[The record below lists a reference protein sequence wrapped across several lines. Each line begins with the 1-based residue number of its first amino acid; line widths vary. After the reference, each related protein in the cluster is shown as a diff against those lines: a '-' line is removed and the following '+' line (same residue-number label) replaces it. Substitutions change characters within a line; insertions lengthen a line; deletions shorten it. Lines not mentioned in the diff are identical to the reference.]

1 MSPGYE
7 TANQIDHIIIEAK
20 HNSDI
25 MDVRNYRRANIDSN
39 HYLVIAKIR
48 SRITTM
54 KEEKKSAKR
63 DLRQTGWSV
72 RIVEKNIGAGSGKSS
87 FHMTQWSHTRVEWI

>member
-1 MSPGYE
+1 MVIVSTCFPHKDIHKQSWMSPGYG
-7 TANQIDHIIIEAK
+7 TANQIDYIIMEAK

-25 MDVRNYRRANIDSN
+25 MDVRSYRGANVDSD

-54 KEEKKSAKR
+54 KEEKKISQKR
-63 DLRQTGWSV
+63 FETDWLECGL
-72 RIVEKNIGAGSGKSS
+72 
-87 FHMTQWSHTRVEWI
+87 